1 MNVLVSGGSGLVGS
15 ALIPALSSRGH
26 GVMRLVRP
34 RSKRAGAE
42 VVWDP
47 LGAPDPTA
55 FQGYD
60 AVVHLAGESIV
71 GRWTAEKKSRILNS
85 RVQGTQTLA
94 AALARMSTPPKLLL
108 CASAI
113 GFYGERGD
121 EVLVE
126 ESAPGTGFLAEV
138 GRQWE
143 AACEPA
149 RVAGIRVVNLRLG
162 VILAAG
168 GGALAR
174 MLPPFKLGLGGR
186 LGSGR
191 QWMSWIALEDVIG
204 AIEHIL
210 ANGAL
215 RGSVNAV
222 APQAVSNAEFTR
234 TLGQVLHRPVIFP
247 MPAFAVRLVFGEMG
261 QELLLSSQR
270 VEPARLAASGYRFL
284 HPELGGAL
292 RSVLQKQ

>member
-1 MNVLVSGGSGLVGS
+1 MHVLVSGGSGLVGS
-15 ALIPALSSRGH
+15 ALIRALSAQGH
-26 GVMRLVRP
+26 GIMRLART
-34 RSKRAGAE
+34 RSKNGGAE

-47 LGAPDPTA
+47 LGNPDPTV

-60 AVVHLAGESIV
+60 AVIHLAGESIV

-94 AALARMSTPPKLLL
+94 ASLARMTAPPKVLV

-113 GFYGERGD
+113 GFYGDRGD

-126 ESAPGTGFLAEV
+126 ESASGTGFLAEV

-149 RVAGIRVVNLRLG
+149 RVAGLRVVNLRLG
-162 VILAAG
+162 VILSAK

-191 QWMSWIALEDVIG
+191 QWMSWIALEDVVG
-204 AIEHIL
+204 AIEHVL
-210 ANGAL
+210 TNEAL
-215 RGSVNAV
+215 RGAVNAV
-222 APQAVSNAEFTR
+222 APGAVTNAEFTR
-234 TLGQVLHRPVIFP
+234 ILGKVLHRPVVFP
-247 MPAFAVRLVFGEMG
+247 MPAFVVRLLFGEMG
-261 QELLLSSQR
+261 EELLLSSQR
-270 VEPARLAASGYRFL
+270 VDPARLAASGYRFR
-284 HPELGGAL
+284 HPELTGAL
-292 RSVLQKQ
+292 TALVTG